1 MVKLPEMCKNI
12 PDQIFQSEVEVVVEE
27 KGFGITFFRALSPF
41 LMFFG
46 GSMFKDFLFPGVLPY
61 ALVRRDRCHIIN
73 MLVPVANI
81 LGPLVL
87 FSDESRLIPRW
98 TQVFNSFW
106 ALLILMILVGVSAF
120 MAIHSRVR
128 LFRSFINSAEQVSYS
143 TLILVFCNGFMDP
156 LSFAGVAKIVKKG
169 FENEFKYDINDVA
182 KNGSEGTNKEII
194 NSDERKSKITRVE
207 GSNSLLTV
215 HILSALFMRF
225 VFSKLSVGYN
235 DTRVSLGYC
244 LPKFRPNH
252 RMSRRN
258 TGWYIFRQTFIRAWK
273 DTGSDFKLDV
283 KKYL

>member
-1 MVKLPEMCKNI
+1 M
-12 PDQIFQSEVEVVVEE
+12 
-27 KGFGITFFRALSPF
+27 GFGITFFRALSPF

-87 FSDESRLIPRW
+87 FFVESFRSFQKW
-98 TQVFNSFW
+98 TPVFNSFW

-156 LSFAGVAKIVKKG
+156 LSFAGVAKIVKRG
-169 FENEFKYDINDVA
+169 FENETEHEISNVA
-182 KNGSEGTNKEII
+182 KNGSEGTNSGNTGYQNDGTNGPEL
-194 NSDERKSKITRVE
+194 KITRVE

-235 DTRVSLGYC
+235 ETRVSLGYC